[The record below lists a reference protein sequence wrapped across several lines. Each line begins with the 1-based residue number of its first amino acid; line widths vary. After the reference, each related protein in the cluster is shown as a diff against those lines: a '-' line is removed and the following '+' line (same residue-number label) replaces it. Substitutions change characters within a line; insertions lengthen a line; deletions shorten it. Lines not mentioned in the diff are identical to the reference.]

1 MPRIRMVEY
10 ETASPDE
17 RTTLD
22 WIVGRYG
29 RATNMKR
36 TLARSPVALRAMMV
50 WYDLHDAVRPFLG
63 DRLTAIFCH
72 AISAQSDC
80 LICSTYFRRDLLDAA
95 ENPDELRLDDREEVV
110 VAFGRQVTTDSNGVD
125 DALYGRLASYFSEE
139 QIVDLTA
146 FATQMIATNIF
157 NNALEIRLDD
167 ELERYRLRPA
177 VGGAIGDTA
186 GGAIGGT
193 AGGSARG

>member
-50 WYDLHDAVRPFLG
+50 WYDLHDAVRPILG
-63 DRLTAIFCH
+63 ERLTAIFCH

-80 LICSTYFRRDLLDAA
+80 LICSTYFRRDLFEAG
-95 ENPDELRLDDREEVV
+95 ENPDELRLDDREETV
-110 VAFGRQVTTDSNGVD
+110 VAFGLQVTKDSNAVD
-125 DALYGRLASYFSEE
+125 DALYVRLGTYFSEE

-146 FATQMIATNIF
+146 FAAQMIATNVF
-157 NNALEIRLDD
+157 NNALDIRLDD
-167 ELERYRLRPA
+167 ELERYRLRPSVSSSA
-177 VGGAIGDTA
+177 
-186 GGAIGGT
+186 
-193 AGGSARG
+193 GSASSEAVRG